1 MNIQA
6 RHLAQESWDAVR
18 GIGPLYAD
26 IALSSDFRLTL
37 DDVANAHLQGRGR
50 SGIAAL
56 EAFEDEV
63 ERRLKESKADA
74 PAGSASDDARTL
86 QASKPTPDDDVKVS
100 AAAKRLS
107 KKSRKGGK

>member
-1 MNIQA
+1 MKLEA
-6 RHLAQESWDAVR
+6 RKLAQESWDQVR

-37 DDVANAHLQGRGR
+37 DDAANAHLEGRGR

-63 ERRLKESKADA
+63 ERRLKGAA
-74 PAGSASDDARTL
+74 ASNDGRTL
-86 QASKPTPDDDVKVS
+86 QASKPTPEDDEKVS
-100 AAAKRLS
+100 GAAKRLGKKS
-107 KKSRKGGK
+107 KKGK